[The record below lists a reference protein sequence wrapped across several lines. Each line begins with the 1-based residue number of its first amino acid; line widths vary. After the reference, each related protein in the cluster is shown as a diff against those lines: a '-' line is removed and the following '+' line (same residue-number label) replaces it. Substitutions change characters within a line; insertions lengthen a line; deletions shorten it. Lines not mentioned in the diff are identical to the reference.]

1 MVESKATEEWG
12 SFNEIPDESI
22 GKLCDTKGMQQY
34 FDNKFWMMHS
44 FNIPQDEKGIKV
56 MNAVKYY
63 FNNQEEIV
71 KDHLG
76 EYVVIKGTTV
86 ITYFKDQ
93 MDAVEFVN
101 KDENETYIVKKCNPP
116 GTMILHYNFGAMFA

>member
-1 MVESKATEEWG
+1 MSEFIATDELEP
-12 SFNEIPDESI
+12 FNEIPDESKD
-22 GKLCDTKGMQQY
+22 KLCDTKEISY
-34 FDNKFWMMHS
+34 NKFFMIYS
-44 FNIPQDEKGIKV
+44 LDLPQGEEGIKI

-76 EYVVIKGTTV
+76 EYVIIKGSTV

-101 KDENETYIVKKCNPP
+101 KDKNETYIIKKCNPP